1 MTEKQKQQY
10 LTAQQAKEIATTPYR
25 EVFTKI
31 KMAAESGK
39 CTMTIDFST
48 DVSELV
54 ELLIGL
60 GYTVTLIKNYRDSVM
75 RIHRTYSIQW

>member
-1 MTEKQKQQY
+1 MTEKQKPQY

-31 KMAAESGK
+31 KMAAENGK

-60 GYTVTLIKNYRDSVM
+60 GYTVNLIKNYRDSVM

>member
-1 MTEKQKQQY
+1 MTEKQKPQY

-31 KMAAESGK
+31 KMTAESGK

-60 GYTVTLIKNYRDSVM
+60 GYTVALIKNYRDSVM

>member
-1 MTEKQKQQY
+1 MTEKQKPQY

-31 KMAAESGK
+31 KMAVESGK

-60 GYTVTLIKNYRDSVM
+60 GYTVNLIKNYRDSVM